1 MRRRRWL
8 ARFRRKRRNRLLYGD
23 GVLNAAA
30 FEQAAMGE
38 RMRVD
43 RNGSVLAMI
52 AVALPDASAG
62 NDAIGYLARVLVDR
76 LRMTDTVGVLRDG
89 RLGVLLPDTPAAGAW
104 KVADDIRDLLV
115 GGGVTPTC
123 EVLLYP
129 EDQPSESWSSGGSQ
143 EDSVDSVN
151 INPMSGPGGMT
162 AAVATKPVSRV
173 ASPVVNSEPRPAIQP
188 TAFEQLLA
196 RPLPW
201 WKRATDLAVSSVG
214 LAVAV
219 PIIGVA
225 AVAVAATSPGG
236 AFFVQVREGLGG
248 RRFKIYKLR
257 TMRADAEEQKAG
269 LRQFSEQDG
278 PAFKMTTDPRV
289 TRLGQLLRKLSIDEL
304 PQLINVLKGEM
315 SLVGP
320 RPLPV
325 EESQRCEPWQRQRL
339 MVTPGITC
347 TWQVHARNAVPFD
360 EWVRMDL
367 RYQQR
372 HTLWH
377 DIKLLLQTGPSLMK
391 LRGPR

>member
-1 MRRRRWL
+1 
-8 ARFRRKRRNRLLYGD
+8 
-23 GVLNAAA
+23 
-30 FEQAAMGE
+30 MGE

-52 AVALPDASAG
+52 AIALPDTPRAS
-62 NDAIGYLARVLVDR
+62 DAIGYLARVLVDR

-89 RLGVLLPDTPAAGAW
+89 RLGVLLPDTPASGAW
-104 KVADDIRDLLV
+104 KVADDIRELLV

-129 EDQPSESWSSGGSQ
+129 EDQPTENWGAGGTQ
-143 EDSVDSVN
+143 EDSVDAD
-151 INPMSGPGGMT
+151 PLAGPGGVT
-162 AAVATKPVSRV
+162 AAVATKPATKVTDLALNAGAR
-173 ASPVVNSEPRPAIQP
+173 APVQP
-188 TAFEQLLA
+188 TAFEELLA

-201 WKRATDLAVSSVG
+201 WKRATDIAVCSVG
-214 LAVAV
+214 LVVAV

-257 TMRADAEEQKAG
+257 TMRADAEKEKAD

-289 TRLGQLLRKLSIDEL
+289 TKLGQVLRKLSIDEL
-304 PQLINVLKGEM
+304 PQLINVIKGEM

-367 RYQQR
+367 RYQRR